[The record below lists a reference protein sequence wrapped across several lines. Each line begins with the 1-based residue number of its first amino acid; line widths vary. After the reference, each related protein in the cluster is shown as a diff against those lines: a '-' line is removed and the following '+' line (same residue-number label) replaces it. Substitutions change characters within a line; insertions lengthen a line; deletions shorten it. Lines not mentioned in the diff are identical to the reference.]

1 MPTRK
6 VVRSEVDAESL
17 LKRWFGLRSYEGRV
31 YLALLKG
38 RRTPNEISA
47 VSKVPLPRVYD
58 TIRSLE
64 GKGFIQRTADG
75 PAANPPSIALE
86 SRSNQLEAEAEKEN
100 SGREQAKK
108 RLIQSLMLVHR
119 NRGEASDVMVLKGL
133 YAIAERMIQIMS
145 DSKEVFL
152 LVRKGLEAKEFFL
165 RYVTA
170 LPIKRMKI
178 RVIIPWSARL
188 TQDEKKLASK
198 LGLQL
203 RRHPNPL
210 LDLVVA
216 DSRHVILG
224 VPDPL
229 SDSQD
234 AVAVLVQNP
243 SFAAAL
249 HESLETLWR
258 ESVKLG

>member
-1 MPTRK
+1 MPAK
-6 VVRSEVDAESL
+6 KGARSEVDAESL
-17 LKRWFGLRSYEGRV
+17 LKRWFGLHSYEGRV

-47 VSKVPLPRVYD
+47 MSKVPLPRVYD

-64 GKGFIQRTADG
+64 GKGFIQRAADG
-75 PAANPPSIALE
+75 PAANPPSVALR
-86 SRSNQLEAEAEKEN
+86 SRSHQLEAEAEKEN

-119 NRGEASDVMVLKGL
+119 DKGEASDVMILKGL
-133 YAIAERMIQIMS
+133 YAIAERMVQIMS
-145 DSKEVFL
+145 GSREVFL
-152 LVRKGLEAKEFFL
+152 LVRKGLEAKDLFL
-165 RYVTA
+165 KYVTA
-170 LPIKRMKI
+170 LPIKRIKV
-178 RVIIPWSARL
+178 RVIIPSTARL
-188 TQDEKKLASK
+188 TQGEKELALK
-198 LGLQL
+198 LGLKL

-210 LDLVVA
+210 LDLVVV

-229 SDSQD
+229 SDGHD
-234 AVAVLVQNP
+234 AVAVWVQNP

-258 ESVKLG
+258 ESVKL